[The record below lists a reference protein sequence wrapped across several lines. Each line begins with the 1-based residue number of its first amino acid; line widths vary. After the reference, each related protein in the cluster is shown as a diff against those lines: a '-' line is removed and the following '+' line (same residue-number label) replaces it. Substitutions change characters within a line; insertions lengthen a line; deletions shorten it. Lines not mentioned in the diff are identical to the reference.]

1 MTEARIYRPAR
12 NVMQSGQGKTHFW
25 ILEFAPASARR
36 IEPLMG
42 WTSSADMNQQVRLRF
57 ETRDQAVAFAERN
70 GLSFRVEEGQERKTQ
85 YKNYA
90 DKFAWDRVA

>member
-12 NVMQSGQGKTHFW
+12 NIMQSGQGKTHFW
-25 ILEFAPASARR
+25 LLEFDAASARS

-42 WTSSADMNQQVRLRF
+42 WTASADTSQQVRLRF
-57 ETRDQAVAFAERN
+57 ETRDRAVAFAERN
-70 GLSFRVEEGQERKTQ
+70 GLAFRVEEPQDRRVQ